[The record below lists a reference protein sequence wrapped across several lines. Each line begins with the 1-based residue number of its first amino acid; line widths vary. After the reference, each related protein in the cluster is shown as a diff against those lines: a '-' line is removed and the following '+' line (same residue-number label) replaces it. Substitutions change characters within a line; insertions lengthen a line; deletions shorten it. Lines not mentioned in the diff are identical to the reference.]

1 MAEQTVKLK
10 LDTRQF
16 DQGMQRVKGG
26 FGGLATAIAATAAA
40 FGGLQVAKGF
50 LTTARSIENL
60 KFQLAALTGSTT
72 EAAKAMEILQT
83 FAGGVPF
90 ELGEIQKAAPSLLAV
105 ADSTEELNELLAIT
119 GDIAAASGLDF
130 QTVAL
135 QLQRTFSAG
144 IGAADL
150 FRDRAVKS
158 MLGFQEGVQYTAAQS
173 RDLIIN
179 GFRDQTIAIAGES
192 AKMASTFDGV
202 VSMMNDK
209 YLQFQIAVMDS
220 GPFENLK
227 AAMTLVEQELS
238 KNFGNIKDKGAE
250 IGDTLVEV
258 TKKALIGGA
267 KIMDALTPVF
277 EVVKR
282 GINGLIKFVNQLPP
296 EFQILGLIGF
306 FLVGR
311 GIKIL
316 LVTVAAFFDKIKGF
330 MDDMVIFFS
339 DKING
344 MIRVANMI
352 PGVEMKEFTIGMK
365 PFSSYLEEV
374 NKNFVDFVDGATSDV
389 KEITFDL
396 LGLDQEDMGKHEKN
410 ITKIIKA
417 LEKQVAMT
425 KALEEAE
432 RALDEGNGGKSTK
445 PPVEEK
451 LSKEAVA
458 LKKQFDQL
466 NASLMSETER
476 EIQEHQKKLS
486 ILDKY
491 YVDKNKKD
499 GEYQRISETLAI
511 KHANKLA
518 AIAKTN
524 FDKQLNLFKDGEF
537 AQMDFSKFS
546 ADQKKDFAIGAGKE
560 VLNALAQQNKAA
572 FQAAKALAITEA
584 IINTAQGATK
594 ALAQG
599 GIFGPIL
606 AGLVIAAGAAQIA
619 TINAQQYQGRKTGG
633 LVQKGTPYV
642 VGEGGSEMFVPNQT
656 GTIIPNGNMGGNKP
670 VSVTFNINAI
680 DAKGVDELLVERK
693 GLITGIIRDA
703 ANQKG
708 ERSPV

>member
-374 NKNFVDFVDGATSDV
+374 NKNFVDFITGESGMLATS
-389 KEITFDL
+389 
-396 LGLDQEDMGKHEKN
+396 
-410 ITKIIKA
+410 IIKA

-499 GEYQRISETLAI
+499 GEYQRISESLAI

-633 LVQKGTPYV
+633 VVQKGTPYV
-642 VGEGGSEMFVPNQT
+642 VGEGGREIASLYQY
-656 GTIIPNGNMGGNKP
+656 NK
-670 VSVTFNINAI
+670 VVLMNY
-680 DAKGVDELLVERK
+680 
-693 GLITGIIRDA
+693 
-703 ANQKG
+703 
-708 ERSPV
+708 